1 MFMNSASG
9 GLRALCPYALKLPVQ
24 EDDEEEGAKVKD
36 EEEEEEE
43 ETEEVNVEDEDNNNR
58 KESSSSPGRVLAQA
72 EANTSPR
79 APPGE
84 LAFIFLMGQCH
95 EIKY

>member
-1 MFMNSASG
+1 M
-9 GLRALCPYALKLPVQ
+9 
-24 EDDEEEGAKVKD
+24 KD

-58 KESSSSPGRVLAQA
+58 KESSSSPDRVLAQA

-84 LAFIFLMGQCH
+84 SRTRGVYYACFMALLIS
-95 EIKY
+95 